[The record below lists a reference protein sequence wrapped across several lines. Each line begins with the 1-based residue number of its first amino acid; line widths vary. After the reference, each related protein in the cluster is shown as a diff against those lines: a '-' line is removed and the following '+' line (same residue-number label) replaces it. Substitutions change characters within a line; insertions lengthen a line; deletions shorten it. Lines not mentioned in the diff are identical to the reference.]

1 MPLSKPSTDWARG
14 IAKLLRKHLHIK
26 LIKRRFSNKVHV
38 YAPSTREGSTKPL
51 PSKSTK
57 KAKPTKKSKPEKKL
71 HPVNSVGVQAS
82 LPCRSL
88 LEELS
93 HEGNLDIM
101 SYLENLGNTNTN
113 NSVDYHQAQTVTSK
127 GRVKSSSKLVNLCSV
142 LVVIFFFFFFGFHL
156 YYHTL

>member
-1 MPLSKPSTDWARG
+1 MPLSKPSTNWAHG
-14 IAKLLRKHLHIK
+14 IAKSLRKHLRIK

-38 YAPSTREGSTKPL
+38 YAPSTGEGSTKPP

-82 LPCRSL
+82 LPSRSL
-88 LEELS
+88 FEELS

-101 SYLENLGNTNTN
+101 SYLEDLGNTNAN
-113 NSVDYHQAQTVTSK
+113 NSVDSHQAQAVASK
-127 GRVKSSSKLVNLCSV
+127 GRVKSSSKLVNLCSA
-142 LVVIFFFFFFGFHL
+142 IFFWCHP
-156 YYHTL
+156 YYRTL